1 MRAALSKYRHKRQV
15 IDILLLGASFY
26 FAVLMSHKEMS
37 NNQQLIPVILM
48 FIWYFTSKY
57 TNLYDD
63 FRTTTFVEEL
73 LVVIPNILFQLIS
86 IGFIYFIINDH
97 AYVRTLTMFYILLL
111 SLFLVVKKYFLK
123 QWQLYNW
130 VKGKDIK
137 NLLIIGSGEQG
148 MAFYNTALNNKQF
161 GYNPIGFIEEFQP
174 IHLNGKYK
182 GTTADLEKII
192 EEYKVD

>member
-15 IDILLLGASFY
+15 IDILFLGVSFY
-26 FAVLMSHKEMS
+26 FAVLISHKEMS
-37 NNQQLIPVILM
+37 NNQLLIPVILM

-97 AYVRTLTMFYILLL
+97 AFVRTLTMFYILLL
-111 SLFLVVKKYFLK
+111 SLLLTIKKYFLK

-130 VKGKDIK
+130 VKGIFK
-137 NLLIIGSGEQG
+137 
-148 MAFYNTALNNKQF
+148 
-161 GYNPIGFIEEFQP
+161 
-174 IHLNGKYK
+174 
-182 GTTADLEKII
+182 
-192 EEYKVD
+192 